1 LGANRDI
8 TILVTHWR
16 QSASHY
22 PSVKVEGRGLEAR
35 GRIAEC
41 RLTLSDGTP
50 LEKLRFNLLL
60 VETSRMQDELS
71 KLDDG
76 VIGRFSYSPYM
87 PAQADIPAIEPFV
100 HGWLCLNAQ
109 LHHDVWLQVLMGG
122 YRNCTI
128 QLKVEPVEHQG
139 PGWLWDVANSPS
151 LSITSASVDFER
163 SASKLAPAPS
173 PPKRSKRLIWSWS

>member
-109 LHHDVWLQVLMGG
+109 LQRLAASADGRLQELHDPTKS
-122 YRNCTI
+122 RT
-128 QLKVEPVEHQG
+128 
-139 PGWLWDVANSPS
+139 
-151 LSITSASVDFER
+151 R
-163 SASKLAPAPS
+163 
-173 PPKRSKRLIWSWS
+173 